1 LSVTASDHRESLSKW
16 QAALES
22 GGFEEVFQA
31 LGEAVECLEQG
42 NLPLEDAI
50 QCYELGARL
59 AERCG
64 RILSEA
70 ELRVSRLDAELLQ
83 SAVTPQFTTNTDSDE
98 WN

>member
-1 LSVTASDHRESLSKW
+1 MIPTEHRDDFVRWK
-16 QAALES
+16 ATLES
-22 GGFEEVFQA
+22 GGFEEAFQA
-31 LGEAVECLEQG
+31 LGESVECLESG

-59 AERCG
+59 AERCT

-70 ELRVSRLDAELLQ
+70 ELRVSRLDAELME
-83 SAVTPQFTTNTDSDE
+83 SVAAPQFGTNNTDSDD

>member
-1 LSVTASDHRESLSKW
+1 MIASEHREDFVRWKAS
-16 QAALES
+16 LES

-31 LGEAVECLEQG
+31 LGEAVVCLETG

-59 AERCG
+59 AECCS

-70 ELRVSRLDAELLQ
+70 ELRVSRLDTELLENAAAPLFGQ
-83 SAVTPQFTTNTDSDE
+83 NTDLDD
-98 WN
+98 WNS

>member
-1 LSVTASDHRESLSKW
+1 MITTEHRDDFVRW
-16 QAALES
+16 QTSLES

-31 LGEAVECLEQG
+31 LGEAVERLESG

-59 AERCG
+59 AERCS

-70 ELRVSRLDAELLQ
+70 ELRVSRLDAELLE
-83 SAVTPQFTTNTDSDE
+83 SAVAPPFGTNADSDD

>member
-1 LSVTASDHRESLSKW
+1 MIATEHRDDFVRW
-16 QAALES
+16 QTSLES

-31 LGEAVECLEQG
+31 LGEAVECLESG

-59 AERCG
+59 AERCS

-70 ELRVSRLDAELLQ
+70 ELRVSRLDAELLE
-83 SAVTPQFTTNTDSDE
+83 SAVAPPIGTNTDSDD